1 MTVDELFASMNDNF
15 NASAAAG
22 INAVFQFQFSDA
34 DNYHI
39 VIKDSDKD
47 IQKGDHEAPT
57 VTVSTDTSTLLGVVS
72 GTVNGM
78 QAFMT
83 GKLKAKGNMMLAQ
96 KLNALFP
103 MGQ

>member
-1 MTVDELFASMNDNF
+1 MTVDELFATMNDNF

-22 INAVFQFQFSDA
+22 INAVFQFDFNDA
-34 DNYHI
+34 DNYYI
-39 VIKDSDKD
+39 EIKDSDKN
-47 IQKGDHEAPT
+47 IQQGDHDTPT
-57 VTVSTDTSTLLGVVS
+57 VTVSTDTATLLGVVS

-103 MGQ
+103 IAN